1 MKALLILALCWTLAS
16 LFAAAVFHLMTRHND
31 RL

>member
-1 MKALLILALCWTLAS
+1 MKTILIIALCWTLAS
-16 LFAAAVFHLMTRHND
+16 LFAAALFHLLHRHND